1 MLLFHLLSH
10 FFYYLVGWYNYDQVI
25 RGTIDTLIK
34 HNIIFIKVFQALSS
48 NEFFEKKFNNHLKQC
63 TNHANFYQEDQDEAL
78 LATILQTYDIELY
91 QNKPINSGMIALA
104 YKGKINKT
112 NTDVIIKMKRKNIK
126 KRLVS
131 GYAEFRFW
139 YKIIRWI
146 SFNSDMMNSI
156 SSFIDTEEY
165 IVSQCDFEQEIV
177 AMKRTKREISETVEK
192 LKIKGLEKIVIPSVY
207 NHDDESRFIVIEFLA
222 GVSCFEAE
230 NKYDTL
236 YTLSSFGLTSIFVNS
251 HFHTDLHPGNLICMD
266 NGQLGIIDFGMT
278 VEVSSKLNS
287 GFMGVIQILM
297 GNINSNDKS
306 ADYLSC
312 FTQMVEPPLDL
323 SLFTTEER
331 DTANVILTDL
341 FTSLFCGKLTEYEI
355 RIYLKKIFGVSKKSK
370 NYRISLPCFKL
381 LLGFTMFNAS
391 VFSLTN
397 DTKVIND
404 IQMEIFVD
412 VFM

>member
-1 MLLFHLLSH
+1 MLLCHLLSD
-10 FFYYLVGWYNYDQVI
+10 FLYYLVGWYNYDQVI
-25 RGTIDTLIK
+25 RATIDSFIK

-63 TNHANFYQEDQDEAL
+63 TNHANFYKEDQDEAL

-131 GYAEFRFW
+131 GYEEFRFW
-139 YKIIRWI
+139 YKIIRWV

-177 AMKRTKREISETVEK
+177 AMKRTKREISKTVEK

-251 HFHTDLHPGNLICMD
+251 HFHTDLHPGNIICMD

-323 SLFTTEER
+323 
-331 DTANVILTDL
+331 
-341 FTSLFCGKLTEYEI
+341 
-355 RIYLKKIFGVSKKSK
+355 
-370 NYRISLPCFKL
+370 
-381 LLGFTMFNAS
+381 
-391 VFSLTN
+391 
-397 DTKVIND
+397 
-404 IQMEIFVD
+404 
-412 VFM
+412 